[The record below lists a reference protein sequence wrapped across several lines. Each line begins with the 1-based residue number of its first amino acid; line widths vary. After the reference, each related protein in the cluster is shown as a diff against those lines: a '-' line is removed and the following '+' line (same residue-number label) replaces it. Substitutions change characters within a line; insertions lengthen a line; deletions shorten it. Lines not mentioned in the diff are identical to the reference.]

1 MRLGD
6 DKPRLVKKALNFG
19 KLDLKNS
26 ENAGENTSKDEE
38 VDKASKVLRCD
49 ICDIQSSSM
58 RKLERHRRLCHES
71 LQQSKTIFRCVQCK
85 KSFNQFAKLL
95 IHKYSH
101 NRQGGSVC
109 NLCRERFVNIKG
121 HHQEYHI
128 KPSENETTLVEYEI
142 II

>member
-6 DKPRLVKKALNFG
+6 DKPRLPRKTLNFG
-19 KLDLKNS
+19 KVDSKKNEREKVES
-26 ENAGENTSKDEE
+26 ADQTEESK
-38 VDKASKVLRCD
+38 SKVLRCD
-49 ICDIQSSSM
+49 ICDIQSSSI

-71 LQQSKTIFRCVQCK
+71 LQQNKTIFRCVQCK

-109 NLCRERFVNIKG
+109 NLCKERFVNIKG

>member
-6 DKPRLVKKALNFG
+6 DKPRLPRKTLNFG
-19 KLDLKNS
+19 KVDSKKNEREKV
-26 ENAGENTSKDEE
+26 ENADQTEESK
-38 VDKASKVLRCD
+38 SKVLRCD
-49 ICDIQSSSM
+49 ICDIQSSSI

-71 LQQSKTIFRCVQCK
+71 LQQNKTIFRCVQCK

-109 NLCRERFVNIKG
+109 NLCKERFVNIKG